1 MDGVHLYM
9 RVLVQLFIHTILNV
23 VNYCR
28 YLQHM
33 VQLVDRDFPYKP
45 HPHKLLLN
53 MLRLS
58 SVPLYNAI
66 RCVCVCVH
74 VGACVSVC
82 ILFTAA
88 YGLLTIECEC
98 IQSTLSSSQNWL

>member
-23 VNYCR
+23 GNYCR

-66 RCVCVCVH
+66 RCVCVC
-74 VGACVSVC
+74 ACGC
-82 ILFTAA
+82 M
-88 YGLLTIECEC
+88 CEC
-98 IQSTLSSSQNWL
+98 IYVYYSLLLMGY